1 MAKELTQLEI
11 EEKALHS
18 ASKLFSEKGYDNV
31 RMQDIAEDSG
41 LPTADITKYY
51 PLKKDLY
58 DAIIHGMTKHKKA
71 KIKKEITES
80 MSSAKEILIDIIEK
94 PFSDKEIDKI
104 IPILASTANV
114 PNAFAITMRNSAWN
128 SIPLVSKIIQDGI
141 EEGSFSTEFPDECA
155 ELFMLLINHW
165 NEKHLLEYDLGL
177 ARRRYDFL
185 QKLMRQL
192 GVDIVTDNQVE
203 KLVETSAK
211 LYKAA
216 ARHGDNAKSA

>member
-1 MAKELTQLEI
+1 MAKELTQAETQ
-11 EEKALHS
+11 EKILHS
-18 ASKLFSEKGYDNV
+18 ANKLFSEKGFDNI
-31 RMQDIAEDSG
+31 RMQDIAEASG
-41 LPTADITKYY
+41 IPTAEITKYY

-58 DAIIHGMTKHKKA
+58 DAIIHGMAKHDKT

-80 MSSAKEILIDIIEK
+80 RSSAKEILINIIEK
-94 PFSDKEIDKI
+94 TSSDKEIDKV

-114 PNAFAITMRNSAWN
+114 PNAFAVIMRNSAWN
-128 SIPLVSKIIQDGI
+128 TIPIMSKIIQDGI

-155 ELFMLLINHW
+155 ELFMLIINYW
-165 NEKHLLEYDLGL
+165 NEKHLLEYDLGI

-211 LYKAA
+211 LYEVAA
-216 ARHGDNAKSA
+216 KHEENGKNA